1 MRETVG
7 RYSILKPLGRGAM
20 GAVYL
25 AADPVLNRQVA
36 IKMVELGIEEASQR
50 SFLLDRLL
58 RDAKAAAILS
68 HPNIVSIYDVIEEQG
83 TAYVVMEYIPGDSL
97 AGFLERNPTPGSELT
112 LEMLRQMASAL
123 DYTHSKG
130 VIHRD
135 IKPGNVMRDPNGVVK
150 ILDFGIARIS
160 DGRTSTPTSMV
171 MGTIEYMSPEQLKGD
186 ALDGRADQF
195 SLAAVAY
202 RMLTGSTLFGL
213 HTVATITYKVVNE
226 MPPAPTQ
233 RNSLLPPA
241 VDRVLMRA
249 LAKSPSERFRS
260 CCEFSEALTQAF
272 SEKPV
277 AKNGPATP
285 TVPHQPKTSP
295 VNKKLAGMAWVAAI
309 LCLAIFGMIL
319 LVWRPWNHPPVVGKT
334 ETPRAVP
341 PSQPT
346 PALTNPSLPP
356 PVQEQQLPPRASHA
370 DAAAKSHKLVAAPE
384 LTFKSESRV
393 PATVPNVNAGGRN
406 DPGDLDRHYS
416 NGRQQLK
423 DGDYA
428 GAIQSFTGVIALD
441 PKFKRVYHERGYAH
455 QLAHQPVLAIQDFSR
470 AVQIDPKDA
479 MSYADR
485 AVCLAHMRQDD
496 EAMADFNRA
505 LQIRGD
511 LAAALNGRGAILLK
525 RRDYP
530 GAIRNFDAA
539 IASKPKFAPAYAN
552 RAKARRAL
560 GDKAGAQADLR
571 KAEELKANRDEPEA
585 VQ

>member
-1 MRETVG
+1 
-7 RYSILKPLGRGAM
+7 
-20 GAVYL
+20 
-25 AADPVLNRQVA
+25 VA
-36 IKMVELGIEEASQR
+36 IKMLGLGIEEASQR

-68 HPNIVSIYDVIEEQG
+68 HPNIVSIYDVIEEYG
-83 TAYVVMEYIPGDSL
+83 TAYVVMEYVPGGSL
-97 AGFLERNPTPGSELT
+97 ASFLEGNPTSGIELT
-112 LEMLRQMASAL
+112 LQVLRQMASAL

-160 DGRTSTPTSMV
+160 DGLTSTPTSMV
-171 MGTIEYMSPEQLKGD
+171 MGTVEYMSPEQLKGD
-186 ALDGRADQF
+186 AVDGRADQF

-213 HTVATITYKVVNE
+213 HTVATIAYKVVNE
-226 MPPAPTQ
+226 MPPPPTQ

-249 LAKSPSERFRS
+249 LAKSPSERFQT
-260 CCEFSEALTQAF
+260 CCEFSDALTQAF
-272 SEKPV
+272 MVKEESRIPQAAKSVPV
-277 AKNGPATP
+277 NGP
-285 TVPHQPKTSP
+285 TVPHQSNTDSLNKTP
-295 VNKKLAGMAWVAAI
+295 RVMAWVAAI
-309 LCLAIFGMIL
+309 VCIAMAAIVL
-319 LVWRPWNHPPVVGKT
+319 LVWRPWNHPPVVVKT
-334 ETPRAVP
+334 ETSPAVP
-341 PSQPT
+341 TSRPAPS
-346 PALTNPSLPP
+346 LTNPSPPP
-356 PVQEQQLPPRASHA
+356 PVQEQQLPQRASNA
-370 DAAAKSHKLVAAPE
+370 DAAAKSHTRMAATDVTSKSDRRALV
-384 LTFKSESRV
+384 
-393 PATVPNVNAGGRN
+393 TVPNVNAGQPN
-406 DPGDLDRHYS
+406 NPQLDRQYR
-416 NGRQQLK
+416 NGRQQIK
-423 DGDYA
+423 DGDLV
-428 GAIQSFTGVIALD
+428 GAIQSFTAVILID
-441 PKFKRVYHERGYAH
+441 PKFRRAYHERGYAH
-455 QLAHQPVLAIQDFSR
+455 QLAHQPLLAIQDFSQ

-496 EAMADFNRA
+496 QAMADFARA
-505 LQIRGD
+505 LQLRPD

-530 GAIRNFDAA
+530 EAIRNFDAA

-560 GDKAGAQADLR
+560 GDISGAQADFR
-571 KAEELKANRDEPEA
+571 KAEELKASLDEAEA